1 MALSIH
7 DNLLISYEVRCDE
20 RTIVLRTEYRV
31 KGKPSEF
38 VNVIFEGV
46 QGYSFENDAFGNIIF
61 SLETIAIGQF
71 LKDHGT
77 EISESYR
84 MAGAP
89 GPWAESLETAS
100 TYLLEQKIQAFDLS
114 SSLGLS
120 GWVLAR
126 EFSISAA
133 QPSFPSDGVD
143 AGTF

>member
-7 DNLLISYEVRCDE
+7 DNLLISYEVRCDV

-46 QGYSFENDAFGNIIF
+46 QGYSFENDAFENIIF
-61 SLETIAIGQF
+61 SLETIAIDQF

-77 EISESYR
+77 EISESCR

-89 GPWAESLETAS
+89 GPWAESLDTAS
-100 TYLLEQKIQAFDLS
+100 SYLLKHKIQAFDLS

-126 EFSISAA
+126 EISIVAA
-133 QPSFPSDGVD
+133 QQGSPTDSID